1 MDRNEGAL
9 GVSRRIL
16 VTGSASGIG
25 AALAEQLR
33 ASGDQVI
40 GLDRH
45 DADIVCNLTDPAQ
58 IDAAAA
64 SIAGELDGVA
74 LVAGVPGTA
83 DPETIFA
90 VNTIAPQ
97 RLAEGLAPQMREGA
111 AIVAVSSVTAGR
123 CPLDV
128 QACDAWLA
136 MTPKQL
142 ANQSEIVDGKTAY
155 EYSKGL
161 LNRWVQTAA
170 LRFHPRNIRVNSVS
184 PGAIE
189 TPILRDFEVSIGEE
203 HLAKAEQMTGRHGR
217 PEEIA
222 SVIRFLLGP
231 DAGWINGADIKV
243 DGGLHALRAAGKTV
257 EEPA

>member
-1 MDRNEGAL
+1 M
-9 GVSRRIL
+9 SRRIL

-25 AALAEQLR
+25 AALAEQLSS
-33 ASGDQVI
+33 AGDHVI

-45 DADIVCNLTDPAQ
+45 DAEILCDLTDAAQ
-58 IDAAAA
+58 IDRAIAA
-64 SIAGELDGVA
+64 IAGELDGVA

-90 VNTIAPQ
+90 VNTMAPQ
-97 RLAEGLAPQMREGA
+97 RLAEGLASKMRDGA
-111 AIVAVSSVTAGR
+111 AIVAVSSVTAAR
-123 CPLDV
+123 CPLDPA
-128 QACDAWLA
+128 ACDAWQA
-136 MTPKQL
+136 MTPVQL
-142 ANQSEIVDGKTAY
+142 ASQPGIIDGKTAY

-161 LNRWVQTAA
+161 LNRWVQVAA
-170 LRFHPRNIRVNSVS
+170 LRFHSLGIRVNGVS

-189 TPILRDFEVSIGEE
+189 TPILRDFEISIGEE
-203 HLAKAEQMTGRHGR
+203 HLARAEQMTGRHGR
-217 PEEIA
+217 PDEIA

-257 EEPA
+257 GEPA